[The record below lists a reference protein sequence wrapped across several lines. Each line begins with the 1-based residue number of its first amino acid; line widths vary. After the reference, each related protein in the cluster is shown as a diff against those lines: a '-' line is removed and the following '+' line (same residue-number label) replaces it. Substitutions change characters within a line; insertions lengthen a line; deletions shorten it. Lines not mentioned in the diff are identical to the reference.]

1 MRGPGRPD
9 ARVLLDIQLQ
19 GIVVIVGNYGSGK
32 TEVAINLA
40 LACRQKA
47 NAVRVVD
54 LDLVNPYFRTREAR
68 DLLQSRGIDLV
79 LPPPAYL
86 NADLPILSPAV
97 SGAIRRD
104 SPLTILDVG
113 GNDAGATVLAALA
126 DAFQGRTIEM
136 LQVINPYRPYTETV
150 SGCLAMRREI
160 EAAARLAVTGWIG
173 NAHLMEA
180 TSLDT
185 ILSGYAFAAE
195 VSRTSGLPLA
205 FITAPRSLMD
215 QLPAGDI
222 DCPVLPIDRRLIMP
236 WQAAQ
241 AGAAPQPGRPGGSNG

>member
-1 MRGPGRPD
+1 M
-9 ARVLLDIQLQ
+9 DIRLQ
-19 GIVVIVGNYGSGK
+19 GVVVVVGNYGSGK

-40 LACRQKA
+40 LACRGGMS
-47 NAVRVVD
+47 AVRVVD

-68 DLLQSRGIDLV
+68 DLLQAHDIDLV
-79 LPPPAYL
+79 LPPTVYL

-97 SGAIRRD
+97 AGAIRRPC
-104 SPLTILDVG
+104 PLTILDVG

-126 DAFQGRTIEM
+126 DAFQGQPIEM
-136 LQVINPYRPYTETV
+136 LQVVNPYRPYTDSV

-160 EAAARLAVTGWIG
+160 ETASHLSVTGWIG

-185 ILSGYAFAAE
+185 VLSGYAFAAD
-195 VSRTSGLPLA
+195 VSRTSGLPLV

-215 QLPAGDI
+215 TLPEEAI
-222 DCPVLPIDRRLIMP
+222 ACPVLPIQRRLIPP
-236 WQAAQ
+236 WQTAAT
-241 AGAAPQPGRPGGSNG
+241 GAAS